1 MSSKPRRGP
10 SLRDIVGEDVRI
22 VEPRAAVVE
31 RLATQPTHEPTV
43 IAPSPAPATLKGQ
56 GTLKQRSHQFS
67 TYLEPPVYDALRDI
81 AHAERVKIHALVLE
95 GVDLVLQKRGLPSIA
110 KLMSET

>member
-1 MSSKPRRGP
+1 MSSKPRSGP
-10 SLRDIVGEDVRI
+10 SLRDIVGEDIRV
-22 VEPRAAVVE
+22 VEPRAAIVE
-31 RLATQPTHEPTV
+31 AVPDPVPPTPV
-43 IAPSPAPATLKGQ
+43 PSPQPKGQ
-56 GTLKQRSHQFS
+56 GTLKQRAHQFS

-110 KLMSET
+110 KLMSEA